1 MFKDL
6 LDTTQWIPFL
16 LIAGKTMKL
25 SGARLFEA
33 IIIAVVAGAVSMW
46 MTSIVIKKDI
56 EYIKENQKEMKMWYK
71 EMQGDVSALSKYTYT
86 HIHSNH
92 EE

>member
-6 LDTTQWIPFL
+6 LDTTQWIPFIL
-16 LIAGKTMKL
+16 ATGSTIKL
-25 SGARLFEA
+25 SGARIFEA
-33 IIIAVVAGAVSMW
+33 IIIAGIAGAMSMW
-46 MTSIVIKKDI
+46 MTSIVLKKDI
-56 EYIKENQKEMKMWYK
+56 EYIKENQREMKMWYK
-71 EMQGDVSALSKYTYT
+71 EMRGDVSALSKYTYT